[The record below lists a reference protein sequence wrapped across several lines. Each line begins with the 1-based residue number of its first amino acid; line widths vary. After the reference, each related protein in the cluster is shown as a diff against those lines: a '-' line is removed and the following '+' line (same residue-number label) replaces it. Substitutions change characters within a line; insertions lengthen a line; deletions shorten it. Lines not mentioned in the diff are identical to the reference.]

1 MEEKRH
7 STEDVMNNLVKAILK
22 NVFDIEERL
31 KKHLVKLSKK

>member
-7 STEDVMNNLVKAILK
+7 STEDVMNNLV